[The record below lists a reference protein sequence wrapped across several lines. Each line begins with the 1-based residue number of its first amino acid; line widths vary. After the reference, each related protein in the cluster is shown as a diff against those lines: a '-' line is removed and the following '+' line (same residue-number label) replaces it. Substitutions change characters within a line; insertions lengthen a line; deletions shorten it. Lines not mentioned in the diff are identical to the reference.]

1 MKLPSVGIMMNA
13 ARQTLVRFP
22 FSIGFAVVGSLA
34 ALIVVDRDIT
44 AENPW
49 FVLNNVFVASTLG
62 IALCAA
68 GVFAGE
74 RRGTAR
80 GRLFIIQGLLALVV
94 AGYGFTLPRDIY
106 SPPYISGIR
115 HWLLLLSVHLLV
127 AFSAFSRRG
136 ETQGFWQFNKNLFL
150 RLLVAFLYTGVLQ
163 LGLSVALAAVDH
175 LFGLQVR
182 PERYLELWIVLS
194 GIFNTWFFFSGV
206 PERLDELE
214 TDASYPRGLKLF
226 TQYVLLPLVVVY
238 LLILYAYLVKIVVTW
253 DWPKGWV
260 ANLVLGFSI
269 TGIFSLLLIHPLVHK
284 GEERWILRF
293 SRWFYIAEIPLVA
306 ILLLAIGRRVQEYG
320 MTESRYFVVFLGL
333 WLAVMTAYF
342 LIRRGASIKVIPAS
356 LCALAFLASVG
367 PWSAFDVSERSQLSR
382 LEARLTANQILVDG
396 KVVRREGGVS
406 DEDARE
412 ISSGVTYIVDVHGTR
427 ALQPWFKE
435 PLDSLA
441 PPRRS
446 PSEGYERRVPR
457 AILAAMGVPF
467 VEGWQGGPAY
477 RMFFARRPAAV
488 KLSGTDLALRGIS
501 VTSGSPGMSAPFDGG
516 TVRVN
521 LSGPNLAMFFWQ
533 DSAAVD
539 SFSVSLLERAQALY
553 SDSAALRRDSLPVDQ
568 MIVRAIVRGTAV
580 LVVPSRIDV
589 SAGKGEFTIRRF
601 EGDVFLGPRGS
612 GRRQ

>member
-1 MKLPSVGIMMNA
+1 MQEM
-13 ARQTLVRFP
+13 
-22 FSIGFAVVGSLA
+22 
-34 ALIVVDRDIT
+34 
-44 AENPW
+44 
-49 FVLNNVFVASTLG
+49 
-62 IALCAA
+62 
-68 GVFAGE
+68 
-74 RRGTAR
+74 
-80 GRLFIIQGLLALVV
+80 
-94 AGYGFTLPRDIY
+94 
-106 SPPYISGIR
+106 
-115 HWLLLLSVHLLV
+115 
-127 AFSAFSRRG
+127 
-136 ETQGFWQFNKNLFL
+136 
-150 RLLVAFLYTGVLQ
+150 
-163 LGLSVALAAVDH
+163 
-175 LFGLQVR
+175 
-182 PERYLELWIVLS
+182 
-194 GIFNTWFFFSGV
+194 
-206 PERLDELE
+206 
-214 TDASYPRGLKLF
+214 
-226 TQYVLLPLVVVY
+226 
-238 LLILYAYLVKIVVTW
+238 LYAYLVKIVVTW

-427 ALQPWFKE
+427 ALQPWFTE
-435 PLDSLA
+435 PLDTLA

-501 VTSGSPGMSAPFDGG
+501 VTSGNPGMSAPLDGG